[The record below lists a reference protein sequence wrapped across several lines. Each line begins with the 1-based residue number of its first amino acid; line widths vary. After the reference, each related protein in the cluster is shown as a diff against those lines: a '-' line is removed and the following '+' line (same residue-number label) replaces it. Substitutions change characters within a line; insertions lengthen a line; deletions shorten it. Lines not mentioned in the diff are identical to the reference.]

1 MEIVALDV
9 EWWQDAQGNPVPF
22 GDARGV
28 SVLYGVGS
36 RVSAEKATALKA
48 MLSPPQDKAVKS
60 HEVAKK

>member
-1 MEIVALDV
+1 MEPVTLDV

-36 RVSAEKATALKA
+36 RVSAEMDRSLKA
-48 MLSPPQDKAVKS
+48 LLSPPRDKAVKS
-60 HEVAKK
+60 HEVVKK